1 MMRYR
6 WIHLELVLVLVTV
19 ILEVGGC
26 IRLAKGSPEK
36 HYYALDVARPT
47 AESPV
52 LRKEAIL
59 KIRKLRI
66 SPRFEG
72 TEIVYRTSEA
82 RYRSDFYN
90 EWFIAPSA
98 MVTQQLQSW
107 LTNARL
113 FQHVVDTSSSLEAG
127 YLLEGAVN
135 ALYADLRLNGSPKA
149 VLTMQI
155 VLIRDRPAHEEI
167 VFRREYQEVTDLAD
181 SSPDELVKG
190 WNHGLRH
197 SLTQLEEDL
206 RNADLDTGDMKHG
219 L

>member
-6 WIHLELVLVLVTV
+6 WIHLELVFVLAAV

-36 HYYALDVARPT
+36 HYYALEVARP

-52 LRKEAIL
+52 PRKGAIL

-127 YLLEGAVN
+127 YLLEGAIN

-167 VFRREYQEVTDLAD
+167 VFRREYQEAMDVAD

-197 SLTQLEEDL
+197 SLMLLEEDL
-206 RNADLDTGDMKHG
+206 RNADLDTGDLKRG

>member
-6 WIHLELVLVLVTV
+6 WIHLELVLLLVAV
-19 ILEVGGC
+19 ILGVGGC

-36 HYYALDVARPT
+36 HYYALEVARP

-52 LRKEAIL
+52 PRKGAIL

-167 VFRREYQEVTDLAD
+167 VFRREYQEAMDVAD

-197 SLTQLEEDL
+197 SLMLLEEDL
-206 RNADLDTGDMKHG
+206 RNADLDTGDLKRG

>member
-6 WIHLELVLVLVTV
+6 WIHLELVFVLAAV

-36 HYYALDVARPT
+36 HYYALEVARP

-52 LRKEAIL
+52 PRKGAIL

-66 SPRFEG
+66 SSRFEG
-72 TEIVYRTSEA
+72 TEIVYRMSEA

-167 VFRREYQEVTDLAD
+167 VFRREYQEAMDVAD

-197 SLTQLEEDL
+197 SLMLLEEDL
-206 RNADLDTGDMKHG
+206 RNADLDTGDLKRG

>member
-36 HYYALDVARPT
+36 HYYALDVARPA

-72 TEIVYRTSEA
+72 TEIVYRTSEG

-155 VLIRDRPAHEEI
+155 VLIRDRPALEEI
-167 VFRREYQEVTDLAD
+167 VFRREYQELIDIAD
-181 SSPDELVKG
+181 SYADALVKG

-206 RNADLDTGDMKHG
+206 RNADLDTGDLKRG